1 MKMYKYISIF
11 CAVVFLVSCE
21 GFLPETKV
29 DIDTTKDLVANNYNN
44 LYIQGMHAYDYLP
57 EGYNR
62 IDGAMLAAAS
72 DEADH
77 ALAGSTIEKFQE
89 GSFNSMANP
98 DNNWEK
104 SYRGIRRAQQF
115 LIDSENYEEILLRD
129 ISTTALKET
138 YEQQCEYIKCLR
150 AENNVMIA
158 YIYFELLKRYGGVPI
173 VSEIQSPEDEP
184 LQLRN
189 SYDEVVNEIV
199 RRIDVAL
206 PDLKPSWNQRDPKEY
221 GRIETGAALAIKAR
235 ALLYAASPAYNL
247 SNDIQKWAD
256 AADAAKAV
264 IDLNR
269 YSLAEDY
276 RSMFLGLA
284 GHQNSECILPY
295 MTGDNDGPES
305 ANYPITTNGGSS
317 GTCPSANLVD
327 EYEFA
332 DGTPFDWALVGPG
345 ENPYMNRDPRLQQTI
360 VVNGSE
366 WNGRI
371 MDTSVEGRDGLS
383 VPNATTTGYYL
394 KKFLTDNLDLELG
407 HTAIHSWPLFRYA
420 EVLLNFAE
428 AMNEAYGP
436 DTDFYGTGM
445 TARWAVNLVRA
456 RSSMPPVEA
465 VSQAEMRE
473 KIRHERR
480 IELAFE
486 EHRFWD
492 VRRWG
497 LETAKD
503 ALGTPLKGVRI
514 TTNAGNSEYEIFN
527 VENRT
532 FTDNMIY
539 YPIPESEILNSNG
552 MIAQNPGW

>member
-1 MKMYKYISIF
+1 MKMYKYISIL
-11 CAVVFLVSCE
+11 CAAAFLASCD
-21 GFLPETKV
+21 GFIPETKV
-29 DIDTTKDLVANNYNN
+29 DTETTEDLVANNYAN
-44 LYIQGMHAYDYLP
+44 LYEQGMHVYDYLP
-57 EGYNR
+57 EGYGR
-62 IDGAMLAAAS
+62 IDGAMLAAAT

-77 ALAGSTIEKFQE
+77 ALAGSTIESFQL
-89 GSFNSMANP
+89 GSFNSISNP
-98 DNNWEK
+98 DDIWENA
-104 SYRGIRRAQQF
+104 YRGIRRAQQF
-115 LIDSENYEEILLRD
+115 LADSENYEEIILRD
-129 ISTTALKET
+129 TSTTALKQT
-138 YEQQCEYIKCLR
+138 YEQWCADLKNLR

-158 YIYFELLKRYGGVPI
+158 YIYFELLKRYGGVPVVNRI
-173 VSEIQSPEDEP
+173 LSMEDEP
-184 LQLRN
+184 LMLRN
-189 SYDEVVNEIV
+189 SYDDVVDEIV
-199 RRIDVAL
+199 RRIDAAL
-206 PDLKPSWNQRDPKEY
+206 PDLRPSWKDYDQAQF
-221 GRIETGAALAIKAR
+221 GRLETGSALAIKSR

-256 AADAAKAV
+256 AADAAKSV

-295 MTGDNDGPES
+295 MTGDNNAPEA

-332 DGTPFDWALVGPG
+332 DGTPFDWSLVAPG
-345 ENPYMNRDPRLQQTI
+345 ENPYVNRDPRLQQTI

-383 VPNATTTGYYL
+383 VPNGTTTGYYL
-394 KKFLTDNLDLELG
+394 KKFLTDNLDLELDQ
-407 HTAIHSWPLFRYA
+407 TAVHSWPLFRYA
-420 EVLLNFAE
+420 EILLNYAE

-465 VSQAEMRE
+465 VTQIEMRE

-497 LETAKD
+497 PETAKD

-514 TTNAGNSEYEIFN
+514 TSESGSLKYEIFN

-539 YPIPESEILNSNG
+539 YPIPESEILNSDG

>member
-11 CAVVFLVSCE
+11 CAAALLASCE
-21 GFLPETKV
+21 GFIPETKV
-29 DIDTTKDLVANNYNN
+29 DTGTTEDLVANNYAN
-44 LYIQGMHAYDYLP
+44 LYEQGMHVYDYLP
-57 EGYNR
+57 EGFNR
-62 IDGAMLAAAS
+62 IDDAMLAAAC

-77 ALAGSTIEKFQE
+77 ALAGSNIEKFQL
-89 GSFNSMANP
+89 GSFNSLSNP
-98 DNNWEK
+98 DDIWAN

-115 LIDSENYEEILLRD
+115 LIDSEDYEKIILRD
-129 ISTTALKET
+129 TSTSTAKD
-138 YEQQCEYIKCLR
+138 QYITRCTEIKNLR

-173 VSEIQSPEDEP
+173 VSEIHNLEDEP

-199 RRIDVAL
+199 RRIDGARN
-206 PDLKPSWNQRDPKEY
+206 DLKTAWQGNDSGEF
-221 GRIETGAALAIKAR
+221 GRIDIGAALAIKAR
-235 ALLYAASPAYNL
+235 ALLYAASPAYNV
-247 SNDIQKWAD
+247 SNDIKKWED
-256 AADAAKAV
+256 AAAAAKAV

-276 RSMFLGLA
+276 RNMFIGLE

-295 MTGDNDGPES
+295 MTGENDGPES

-332 DGTPFDWALVGPG
+332 DGTPFSWSELAPG
-345 ENPYMNRDPRLQQTI
+345 ENPYVNRDPRLQQTI

-371 MDTSVEGRDGLS
+371 MDTSESGRDGIN

-407 HTAIHSWPLFRYA
+407 HEAIHSWPLFRYA

-456 RSSMPPVEA
+456 RSSMPPVVA
-465 VSQAEMRE
+465 TTQAEMRE

-497 LETAKD
+497 VETAKA

-514 TTNAGNSEYEIFN
+514 TSASGNLQYETFN

>member
-1 MKMYKYISIF
+1 MKMYKYISIL
-11 CAVVFLVSCE
+11 CAAAFLASCD
-21 GFLPETKV
+21 GFIPETKV
-29 DIDTTKDLVANNYNN
+29 DTETKEDLVANNYAN
-44 LYIQGMHAYDYLP
+44 LYEQGMHVYDYLP
-57 EGYNR
+57 EGYSR
-62 IDGAMLAAAS
+62 IDGAMLAAAT

-77 ALAGSTIEKFQE
+77 ALAGSTIESFQL
-89 GSFNSMANP
+89 GSFNSISNP
-98 DNNWEK
+98 DDIWETA
-104 SYRGIRRAQQF
+104 YRGIRRAQQF
-115 LIDSENYEEILLRD
+115 LADSENYEEIILRD
-129 ISTTALKET
+129 TSTTALKQT
-138 YEQQCEYIKCLR
+138 YEQWCADLKNLR

-158 YIYFELLKRYGGVPI
+158 YIYFELLKRYGGVPVVNRI
-173 VSEIQSPEDEP
+173 LSMEDEP
-184 LQLRN
+184 LMLRN
-189 SYDEVVNEIV
+189 SYDDVVDEIV
-199 RRIDVAL
+199 RRIDAAL
-206 PDLKPSWNQRDPKEY
+206 PDLRPSWKDYDQAQF
-221 GRIETGAALAIKAR
+221 GRLEIGSALAIKSR

-295 MTGDNDGPES
+295 MTGDNNAPET

-332 DGTPFDWALVGPG
+332 DGTPFDWSLVAPG
-345 ENPYMNRDPRLQQTI
+345 ENPYVNRDPRLQQTI

-383 VPNATTTGYYL
+383 VPNGTTTGYYL
-394 KKFLTDNLDLELG
+394 KKFLTDNLDLELDQ
-407 HTAIHSWPLFRYA
+407 TAIHSWPLFRYA
-420 EVLLNFAE
+420 EILLNYAE

-465 VSQAEMRE
+465 VTQIEMRE

-514 TTNAGNSEYEIFN
+514 TSESGSLKYETFN

-539 YPIPESEILNSNG
+539 YPIPESEILNSDG